1 MTPDERIVNQAP
13 LPMDPVLTGAK
24 PRLGSADAVALGATL
39 FGLRAHAARDA
50 GSERDRTFLLEDP
63 GGAPVAVLKVSNA
76 AEDPEVLDMEAAA
89 ALHVTAVDP
98 GLRVALPWR
107 AAATG
112 DPGPARPGDDP
123 ALLRAEWR
131 DGERTHPA
139 RPYHLPSRP
148 SRNPAPPPPA
158 PAPLPRGRTTAR

>member
-1 MTPDERIVNQAP
+1 MTPDERIVNQAA
-13 LPMDPVLTGAK
+13 LPVDPVLTGAK

-123 ALLRAEWR
+123 ARLRAEWS
-131 DGERTHPA
+131 DGEAAHRV
-139 RPYHLPSRP
+139 RLYDVLPGNSRI
-148 SRNPAPPPPA
+148 SALELSDA
-158 PAPLPRGRTTAR
+158 ALGAWGA

>member
-1 MTPDERIVNQAP
+1 MTRGERIVNKAP
-13 LPMDPVLTGAK
+13 MPVDPVLTGAK
-24 PRLGSADAVALGATL
+24 PRLTAADAVALGATL

-50 GSERDRTFLLEDP
+50 GSERDRTFVLQDGR
-63 GGAPVAVLKVSNA
+63 GGPVAVLKVSNA

-123 ALLRAEWR
+123 VRL
-131 DGERTHPA
+131 
-139 RPYHLPSRP
+139 
-148 SRNPAPPPPA
+148 
-158 PAPLPRGRTTAR
+158 